1 MAIDAMMHKSSSA
14 EELVAT
20 IGAVSRDTGGDNVVI
35 SMPRSLLQRL
45 SEGSSGGLSERE
57 TEVLVLAARGLSLQ
71 SPHSRRVESLG
82 GAVKRHLA
90 NIYENVGVHSR
101 NDAVRK
107 ALVEQWIGL
116 HERTSAHTDGH
127 DGSPDGQAR

>member
-45 SEGSSGGLSERE
+45 SEGSSGGLSERK
-57 TEVLVLAARGLSLQ
+57 TEVLVLAARGLSNRLIA
-71 SPHSRRVESLG
+71 EGLSLLE
-82 GAVKRHLA
+82 APSSA
-90 NIYENVGVHSR
+90 TWPTST
-101 NDAVRK
+101 
-107 ALVEQWIGL
+107 
-116 HERTSAHTDGH
+116 RTWACTPGTT
-127 DGSPDGQAR
+127 R